1 MNKIIMHVDMDAFFA
16 SVEEL
21 DNPQLKGKPII
32 VGGIGER
39 GVVATCSYE
48 ARKYGVHSAMPIF
61 MARKKCPIGIY
72 LPTRFERYKEISNKV
87 FDILY
92 ELTPKVEPVS
102 IDEAYLDIS
111 DLNIKPMDAV
121 DYIKSRVKKEIGL
134 TISMGISYNKFLA
147 KLGSDWNKPNGIMI
161 ITKDMIPRILLPL
174 SISKIHGI
182 GKKSRDKLNNIGIY
196 TVEDLYKLPQE
207 FFFEYFGK
215 FGIEIYERIRGI
227 DKREV
232 EITRERKSIGRE
244 TTLKSDI
251 KDKQEM
257 KIYLKEFSN
266 EVSCYLK
273 NKGLLGKT
281 VTVKIKTSSFEN
293 HTKSKTL
300 LNYIDGEEDI
310 FKVSC
315 EILDTIVFEDSIRL
329 IGLTVSSLSDNSIRQ
344 ISFFSN
350 H

>member
-1 MNKIIMHVDMDAFFA
+1 MNKVIIHVDMDAFFA

-21 DNPQLKGKPII
+21 DNPKLKGKPII

-61 MARKKCPIGIY
+61 MARKKCPVGIY

-121 DYIKSRVKKEIGL
+121 EYIKSRVRKEIGL
-134 TISMGISYNKFLA
+134 TISVGISYNKFLA
-147 KLGSDWNKPNGIMI
+147 KLGSDWNKPNGVMI
-161 ITKDMIPRILLPL
+161 ITKDMIPEILFPLP
-174 SISKIHGI
+174 ISKIHGI
-182 GKKSRDKLNNIGIY
+182 GKKSRDKLNNIGVY
-196 TVEDLYKLPQE
+196 TVEELYKLPQD
-207 FFFEYFGK
+207 FFVEYFGK

-232 EITRERKSIGRE
+232 QVIRERKSVGRE
-244 TTLKSDI
+244 VTLRSDI
-251 KDKQEM
+251 KDKQEL
-257 KIYLKEFSN
+257 KRYLKEFSS

-300 LNYIDGEEDI
+300 PNYIDDEENI
-310 FKVSC
+310 LKVAC
-315 EILDTIVFEDSIRL
+315 EVLDTIVFGDSIRL
-329 IGLTVSSLSDNSIRQ
+329 IGLTVSSLSDNSAVQ
-344 ISFFSN
+344 MSLF
-350 H
+350 